1 MIVNSIN
8 NAMSVNS
15 NYELKRKDNENQ
27 SRFVDCPIE
36 TQKPLVK
43 VPQNI
48 AMAHFGVIPSFG
60 KKEKVELP
68 KTPEFEYVNSLPF
81 ADDLTT
87 QDKISLSQVLEKKDE
102 QTNYMKQLIDLA
114 CEDKVTPFATASL
127 CSHGKMSD
135 YVVKDLET
143 YNYAKEN
150 NIPLEE
156 AFCPTYASQAE
167 ANSLVEAGEVFKVEG
182 EDNIYVKHND
192 HESTQLKMDRDT
204 YMELFPPISRYA
216 SSQGGTGDC
225 YLLSSINSIM
235 ENPYSRATLYGC
247 FTQKGDDI
255 EMQLPDG
262 LATAVC
268 PDKHLPENAD
278 LSKYSNGPMGMKML
292 EHIYGKEVEA
302 QTNKEYDELMT
313 KEFAKM
319 EKDLAR
325 WQKKPAKDSL
335 AQKKVKDLTKRIANW
350 KIGQERVEEARKNPD
365 SKLVFVKDDYDN
377 FIIGKYGPM
386 TSPVYKLDS
395 DYESPADY
403 YRGGLGGL
411 MDVALQNFG
420 FENVENFYVGEDDKK
435 LDVILNDK
443 NPDKYIITA
452 GTHPEQEGG
461 MEQPQE
467 VEYSIYSSHAYKVL
481 PYDNEDGERRFKVT
495 NPWNQSHMVD
505 MDAEK
510 LKEFFA
516 DFSIAKVA

>member
-1 MIVNSIN
+1 MNVRPI
-8 NAMSVNS
+8 SVIQTNS
-15 NYELKRKDNENQ
+15 NFEISKKKEVEKKELESTPVVQEPAK
-27 SRFVDCPIE
+27 
-36 TQKPLVK
+36 K

-48 AMAHFGVIPSFG
+48 AMATLGVIPSFG
-60 KKEKVELP
+60 KKEKIELP
-68 KTPEFEYVNSLPF
+68 TTPEFEYVNGLPF

-87 QDKISLSQVLEKKDE
+87 QDKINLSNVLEKKDE
-102 QTNYMKQLIDLA
+102 ETTHMQQLIDLA
-114 CEDKVTPFATASL
+114 CEDKVTPFATTSL
-127 CSHGKMSD
+127 CAHGKMSD

-156 AFCPTYASQAE
+156 AFCPTYATQAE
-167 ANSLVEAGEVFKVEG
+167 ANSVVEAGEVFKVEG
-182 EDNIYVKHND
+182 QDNIYVKHND

-216 SSQGGTGDC
+216 SCQGGTGDC

-235 ENPYSRATLYGC
+235 ENPYSRATLYQC
-247 FTQKGDDI
+247 FTQKGDDL
-255 EMQLPDG
+255 EVQLPNG
-262 LATAVC
+262 LATAVMEN
-268 PDKHLPENAD
+268 KKLPENAD
-278 LSKYSNGPMGMKML
+278 MVKYSEGPTGMKML

-302 QTNKEYDELMT
+302 QKNKEYDQLVA
-313 KEFAKM
+313 KEFVKM
-319 EKDLAR
+319 DKDLAK

-335 AQKKVKDLTKRIANW
+335 AQKKIKEITKRIENW
-350 KIGQERVEEARKNPD
+350 KIGQARVEEARKDPD
-365 SKLVFVKDDYDN
+365 NKLVFVTDDYDN

-395 DYESPADY
+395 DYQNAADY

-420 FENVENFYVGEDDKK
+420 FENVENYYVGEDDKQ

-452 GTHPEQEGG
+452 GTPEQEGG

-495 NPWNQSHMVD
+495 NPWNQAHMVD
-505 MDAEK
+505 MDTEK